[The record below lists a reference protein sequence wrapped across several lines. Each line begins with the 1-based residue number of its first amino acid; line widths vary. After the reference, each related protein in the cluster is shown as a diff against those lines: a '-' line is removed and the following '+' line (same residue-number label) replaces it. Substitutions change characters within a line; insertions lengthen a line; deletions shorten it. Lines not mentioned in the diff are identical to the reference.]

1 MIAEYIAKI
10 ENTDGIYTVTFPD
23 FKITGRGYA
32 DLELTRQ
39 MAGYML
45 AEIILD
51 HEAKGR
57 PLPKPSFTHPGGAAQ
72 PGGASRSIEFAE
84 SIEAEEPIEA
94 TESAFSETVRV
105 DVDEYALDSR
115 KDEAA
120 RYYDYV

>member
-1 MIAEYIAKI
+1 MLSKKQRNSQKWKGEEMIAEYIAKI
-10 ENTDGIYTVTFPD
+10 ENIDGIYAVTFPD

-57 PLPKPSFTHPGGAAQ
+57 PLPQPSFTMPTETATTA
-72 PGGASRSIEFAE
+72 IF
-84 SIEAEEPIEA
+84 EAI
-94 TESAFSETVRV
+94 RV
-105 DVDEYALDSR
+105 DADEYALDSR
-115 KDEAA
+115 RDEAA
-120 RYYDYV
+120 RYYEYV